1 MNKIKEISIKAIYF
15 SIYLFSII
23 DLFHIFTTV
32 ALLLFSFLFLFY
44 NRSFVKIKVEDNF
57 MIMTINYIYVLIINT

>member
-1 MNKIKEISIKAIYF
+1 MNKIKEISIKVIYF

-32 ALLLFSFLFLFY
+32 
-44 NRSFVKIKVEDNF
+44 
-57 MIMTINYIYVLIINT
+57 